1 MKSILAVLPI
11 IIVMAGCKT
20 VEPKRVIVEP
30 GFRDYA
36 IITYHPKFSQA
47 AEEDRLLIRL
57 ELSGSALL
65 SCIQGRSS
73 RVRSSWW
80 SDSDK
85 DNWDDYSSDR
95 LFLSEEELKT
105 TLQAIADL
113 GILDRK
119 RQGDHRTDALSP
131 YLVLQVRIGKESG
144 LLMTDSAE
152 AMKLYQE
159 LYARFSQ

>member
-1 MKSILAVLPI
+1 MKSILAILSMV
-11 IIVMAGCKT
+11 IVMTGCQT
-20 VEPKRVIVEP
+20 VEPKRVVVEP

-36 IITYHPKFSQA
+36 IVTYHPKFDQA
-47 AEEDRLLIRL
+47 SEKDRLLIRL
-57 ELSGSALL
+57 ELNGSGLL
-65 SCIQGRSS
+65 TSIQGRSS

-85 DNWDDYSSDR
+85 DNWDDYASDR
-95 LFLSEEELKT
+95 LFINAEDLKD
-105 TLQAIADL
+105 TLQSIADL

-131 YLVLQVRIGKESG
+131 YLVLQVRIGKKSG

-152 AMKLYQE
+152 AMTIYNE
-159 LYARFSQ
+159 LYTRFSQ